1 MVSSEIDISI
11 PRSLYNRIL
20 KVSKELGINDINEFI
35 ADLIRDS
42 LIRIED
48 ELSKGVKYSEEEI
61 EEIRN
66 RLKSLG
72 YLE

>member
-1 MVSSEIDISI
+1 MASNEISVPI
-11 PRSLYNRIL
+11 PKSLYNRIL
-20 KVSKELGINDINEFI
+20 KVSEELGINDINEFI

-42 LIRIED
+42 LNRVEG